1 MKIQWIFDDKKTI
14 SELEVDDDIG
24 IVIIDSRRAE
34 HNLEEKERYHCP
46 YSYDAI
52 EYEGLEY
59 ADKTRPDEEII
70 KSEEKERIEKA
81 FSHLT
86 EVQQRRL
93 LMLADGLSIR
103 EIARLEKVD
112 HRAVRESIEASRK
125 KFLKNF

>member
-1 MKIQWIFDDKKTI
+1 MLIQYKFLDGTI
-14 SELEVDDDIG
+14 SEVEVDEDIG
-24 IVIIDSRRAE
+24 TFILDSRRLE

-46 YSYDAI
+46 YSHDAV
-52 EYEGLEY
+52 EFEGMEY
-59 ADKTRPDEEII
+59 ADPNGTDELFL
-70 KSEEKERIEKA
+70 KSIENKRIQTALVK
-81 FSHLT
+81 LT

-112 HRAVRESIEASRK
+112 HRAVRESIEAARK